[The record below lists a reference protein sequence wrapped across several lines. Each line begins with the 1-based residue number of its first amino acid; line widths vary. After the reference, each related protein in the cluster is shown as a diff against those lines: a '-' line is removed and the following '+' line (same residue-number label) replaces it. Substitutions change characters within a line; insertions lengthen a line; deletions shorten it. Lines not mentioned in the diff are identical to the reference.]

1 MGVVWDWEESG
12 DGLASGELMVS
23 IPDYLTYFH
32 RTGQVL
38 FEVLSDLDEPVFQ
51 THGGTR
57 CGW

>member
-1 MGVVWDWEESG
+1 
-12 DGLASGELMVS
+12 
-23 IPDYLTYFH
+23 LTYFH